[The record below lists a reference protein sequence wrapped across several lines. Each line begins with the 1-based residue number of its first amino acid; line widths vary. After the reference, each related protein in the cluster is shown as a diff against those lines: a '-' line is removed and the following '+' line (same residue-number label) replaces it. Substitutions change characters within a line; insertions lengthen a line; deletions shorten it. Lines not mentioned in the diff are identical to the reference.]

1 VRGQDYDDFV
11 ESFVAAVAARW
22 PHVLLQWEDFSRA
35 NAGRLLA
42 GYRDR
47 LLTFNDDIQGT
58 AAVAAGTLLA
68 AVKVTG
74 VPITATHRHRR
85 GRLGRMRH
93 CRASAARDDRRRT
106 FPA

>member
-1 VRGQDYDDFV
+1 MQLCSALALYTACAGIDPATTLPVLLDVGTDNQERLKDPLYVGWRHERMRGQDYDDFV

-22 PHVLLQWEDFSRA
+22 PHVLLQGEDFARA

-58 AAVAAGTLLA
+58 AAV
-68 AVKVTG
+68 
-74 VPITATHRHRR
+74 
-85 GRLGRMRH
+85 
-93 CRASAARDDRRRT
+93 
-106 FPA
+106 